1 MAESARPLQSRT
13 FGCGLGRARNK
24 QMWFLAL
31 AQNQGAAAGKE
42 KEAFNAGETIIH
54 HIANSTQHPLIHL
67 PKVFGIDLSI
77 TKHVFM
83 LWFVAAIVFV
93 TITWVVR
100 RHLKKGPV
108 PSGLGNGLETVVE
121 FIRDSIVQPNVGD
134 KWVNTWAPLILTFFA
149 FIFTANVIGL
159 IPIFEVLRLLNH
171 WMFHAGA
178 ESFLGRLLEGGT
190 TATANYNVTA
200 GLAIITFIAII
211 VAGTKAHG
219 FLQHWKNTVP
229 RGLAWP
235 IYILLIPIEALG
247 MLVKPFALT
256 MRLAANMTGGHIAIL
271 AVLSLVFLFTEM
283 AKTALAGIAVG
294 IAVSIPLAVGIS
306 GLECIVVLVQ
316 AYVFTLLS
324 AVFIGMVIHVHH

>member
-1 MAESARPLQSRT
+1 
-13 FGCGLGRARNK
+13 
-24 QMWFLAL
+24 MWFLAL
-31 AQNQGAAAGKE
+31 AQIQNAVAAQAEKE

-54 HIANSTQHPLIHL
+54 HIANNTQHPLIHL
-67 PKVFGIDLSI
+67 PKIFGIDLSI

-83 LWFVAAIVFV
+83 LWLVAAIVFI

-100 RHLKKGPV
+100 RYLKKGPV
-108 PSGLGNGLETVVE
+108 PSGLGNGLEMIVE
-121 FIRDSIVQPNVGD
+121 TIRDSIVQPNVGE
-134 KWVNTWAPLILTFFA
+134 KWVNTWAPLILTFAA

-159 IPIFEVLRLLNH
+159 IPIFDVLRVLNH
-171 WMFHAGA
+171 WFLHAGHD
-178 ESFLGRLLEGGT
+178 SFFARLLEGGT

-200 GLAIITFIAII
+200 GLATVTFIAII

-219 FLQHWKNTVP
+219 FLQHWKNIVP
-229 RGLAWP
+229 SGLKWP
-235 IYILLIPIEALG
+235 LYILLIPIEILG

-283 AKTALAGIAVG
+283 FKTAMAGIAAG
-294 IAVSIPLAVGIS
+294 IIVSIPLAVGIS
-306 GLECIVVLVQ
+306 LLECIVVLVQ